1 MPRQHAPRLVTIGVA
16 TILLLIGILGTFL
29 GLIPSVAGV
38 SGELIGVAAYVVS
51 TAIMLLGIFI
61 RGL

>member
-1 MPRQHAPRLVTIGVA
+1 VPRQHAPRLVTIGVA

>member
-1 MPRQHAPRLVTIGVA
+1 MPRQHAPRLVTIAVA
-16 TILLLIGILGTFL
+16 AVFVLIGVLGTFL
-29 GLIPSVAGV
+29 GLIPAVAGF
-38 SGELIGVAAYVVS
+38 SGELIGVAAYVLA

>member
-16 TILLLIGILGTFL
+16 TIFLVIGILGTFL

-51 TAIMLLGIFI
+51 TSIMLLGIFI